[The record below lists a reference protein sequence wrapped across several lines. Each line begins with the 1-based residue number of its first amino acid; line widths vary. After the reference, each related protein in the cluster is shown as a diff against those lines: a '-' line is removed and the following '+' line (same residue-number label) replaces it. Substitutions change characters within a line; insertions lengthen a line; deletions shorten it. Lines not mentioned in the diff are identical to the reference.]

1 MRYLFKYE
9 TSILICINSLQLI
22 QIQIKDM
29 RAFQIVLDYI
39 YILLINS
46 NVWKKN

>member
-9 TSILICINSLQLI
+9 TSILIRINSLQLI

-29 RAFQIVLDYI
+29 RAFQIVLDDI
-39 YILLINS
+39 YIIDKLKC
-46 NVWKKN
+46 VEKK